1 MRNTIVMT
9 RLIGVVVVLIAAI
22 LISLGIFGVFSG
34 NEIKNSMTKI
44 LEVAVTIIVAS
55 ALISLVS
62 RQK

>member
-1 MRNTIVMT
+1 M
-9 RLIGVVVVLIAAI
+9 VLIAAI